1 MLLHL
6 KQLFDVHVGVET
18 PQYFVLVKL
27 LHSAANQEVTS
38 SIVCSSKLVKYY
50 LDVCWK
56 ALPQISQTE
65 RGMMKNESCSRLFF
79 PTKDFVSELTFST
92 WRRLFN
98 NFQILKFFLK
108 NTGKHFKTFFGG
120 VCPPTLWKF
129 REHLALK
136 ISTPSFSLSKLPTLG
151 DAKLAE

>member
-1 MLLHL
+1 
-6 KQLFDVHVGVET
+6 
-18 PQYFVLVKL
+18 
-27 LHSAANQEVTS
+27 
-38 SIVCSSKLVKYY
+38 
-50 LDVCWK
+50 
-56 ALPQISQTE
+56 
-65 RGMMKNESCSRLFF
+65 MMKNESCSRLFF

-98 NFQILKFFLK
+98 NFQILKVFLK

-151 DAKLAE
+151 DAKLAEYLAICCLHTLPL